1 MQIFG
6 KNVKIED
13 IDHVEPKVDLMDLV
27 SVLIENVVSKYYSYP
42 EVRNIKETMTDGTI
56 YIYSN
61 GIAVRLNL
69 KQNLNS
75 DCSNKCY
82 ENQIRY
88 FYDYSKDS
96 FCSYITGKE
105 LIPNVGL
112 LNI

>member
-6 KNVKIED
+6 KNIKIED
-13 IDHVEPKVDLMDLV
+13 IDHVEPKVDLTELV
-27 SVLIENVVSKYYSYP
+27 NVLIENVVSKYYSYP
-42 EVRNIKETMTDGTI
+42 EVRNIKETLTGGTI

-75 DCSNKCY
+75 DYSNKCY

-96 FCSYITGKE
+96 FCSYLTGKE

>member
-6 KNVKIED
+6 KNIIIKN
-13 IDHVEPKVDLMDLV
+13 IDHVEPKVGLMDV
-27 SVLIENVVSKYYSYP
+27 VNVLIENIVSKYYSYP
-42 EVRNIKETMTDGTI
+42 EVRNIKETFIGGTI

-96 FCSYITGKE
+96 FCSYLTGKE